1 MFPKA
6 LFSALYSSS
15 YTLPLSILWSL
26 PIPLTT
32 TFIQMILSSS
42 SLSTHSTLTQAFLAF
57 KTLFNRSLPGL
68 LLIFLL
74 LTPLRL
80 NSCSS
85 DLKTNLRKYTTLHL
99 TPPILLEILAL
110 CRTSYFLW
118 PNYISL
124 QSLFSLPHSSTS
136 VVTLARPPTS
146 CSLKKTDRFFRF
158 ALPCLWNQLPLSL
171 RQPLSSFCYQFSISD
186 SPIPSPITSSSSDSP
201 LCSSIS
207 PSLFHSRR
215 KTYLFHKSYPIVSL
229 LPPVLPSWLLPGP
242 FLLSYSVFVFPYFLF
257 LCRVLAISLTG
268 HLVIFSEHVNI
279 LCRIV
284 LYRI

>member
-146 CSLKKTDRFFRF
+146 CSLKKLIASFVLLYLVSGINSLYLFVNLF
-158 ALPCLWNQLPLSL
+158 PLSAT
-171 RQPLSSFCYQFSISD
+171 SFPFPIHQFLH
-186 SPIPSPITSSSSDSP
+186 P
-201 LCSSIS
+201 
-207 PSLFHSRR
+207 
-215 KTYLFHKSYPIVSL
+215 SL
-229 LPPVLPSWLLPGP
+229 LPLLIHHSAHP
-242 FLLSYSVFVFPYFLF
+242 
-257 LCRVLAISLTG
+257 
-268 HLVIFSEHVNI
+268 
-279 LCRIV
+279 
-284 LYRI
+284 